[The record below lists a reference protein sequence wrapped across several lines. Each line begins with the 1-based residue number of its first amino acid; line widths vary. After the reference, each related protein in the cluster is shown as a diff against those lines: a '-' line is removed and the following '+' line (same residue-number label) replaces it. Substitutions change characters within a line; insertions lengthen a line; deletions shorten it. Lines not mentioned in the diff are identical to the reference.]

1 MRARK
6 QKLAHRFRSVK
17 GCGRDLWLFSLNRLN
32 WRRYL
37 RDSGTH
43 VDLRPQRKIK
53 GGVSIDVTTKV
64 TRTERTNQEGKKQ
77 GFRDSGRKLFESH

>member
-6 QKLAHRFRSVK
+6 QELAHRFRSVK

-37 RDSGTH
+37 RNSGTH

-77 GFRDSGRKLFESH
+77 GFRDSGSKLFESH